1 MYVYASSSCLDWFIN
16 SYLDADDA
24 LDAQKLCKSALGRM
38 PRDLACF
45 QVQKGQP
52 AAEGKQGEEKQE
64 ARSQHLRNLRNHF
77 HCIPLGA
84 FVRHS
89 ARSVFLIGQAST
101 AAPTQAKGTH
111 TRTLIHSHTAWSCS
125 IKAAG
130 APVGGI
136 TRFLACSRATPTTG
150 AYTQKAKLKEK

>member
-45 QVQKGQP
+45 QVQKGLP
-52 AAEGKQGEEKQE
+52 AAEEEQGEEGQEQE
-64 ARSQHLRNLRNHF
+64 ARSQHLRNLRSHF

-111 TRTLIHSHTAWSCS
+111 TDTAWSCS

-130 APVGGI
+130 APVEGI